1 MPVVN
6 NIFNI
11 KVNNVSSNGSISFG
25 NTLHN
30 SHTSNSKLQGTNSSI
45 GDFSPTSAMT
55 NNHTI
60 DNDVSDQDQIGNPS
74 SPIPGNI

>member
-1 MPVVN
+1 MPVIN

-45 GDFSPTSAMT
+45 GDFSPANSLTKNFT
-55 NNHTI
+55 N
-60 DNDVSDQDQIGNPS
+60 DNDISDQDQIANPS
-74 SPIPGNI
+74 YPIGKNI